1 MASMK
6 VNHLKRR
13 EFISLLGGTAAWPLA
28 ARAQQTAIPIVGS
41 LSTRA
46 ASESAYLVAAVRQG
60 LKEAGYSEGQNV
72 ALEFRWAEGRYDRL
86 TAYATE
92 LVQRPVAVI
101 LALGGDPAAQAARAA
116 TDTIPIVFVSGSDPV
131 KVGLVA
137 SFNRPG
143 GNITGVHML
152 LLGLGAKRLSLLH
165 ELLPTVDPIG
175 VLVNPSFKDAQTQL
189 GDVEDAAKSLGL
201 NLRLTK
207 ASTEPEL
214 ETAFADLAQEKIG
227 ATLVVSD
234 PFFTSRRVQ
243 IATLAKHHAMP
254 AMFELR
260 EYVDAGGL
268 MSYGPNLVNGYRRGG
283 VYVGKILQ
291 GAKPAELPVEQPTKF
306 ELVINLRTAKEL
318 GLNVPLS
325 LQVGADEVIE

>member
-1 MASMK
+1 MI
-6 VNHLKRR
+6 KRR
-13 EFISLLGGTAAWPLA
+13 EFITLLGGAAVTWPLP
-28 ARAQQTAIPIVGS
+28 ARAQQSAMPIVGW

-46 ASESAYLVAAVRQG
+46 ASESAYLVAAVREG

-72 ALEFRWAEGRYDRL
+72 ALEFRWGEGRYDRL
-86 TAYATE
+86 AAYAAE
-92 LVQRPVAVI
+92 LVHRRVAVI
-101 LALGGDPAAQAARAA
+101 LTVGGDPAAQAARAA

-137 SFNRPG
+137 SLNRPG

-165 ELLPTVDPIG
+165 ELLPTVNPIG
-175 VLVNPSFKDAQTQL
+175 AVVNPSFRDAQTQL

-201 NLRLTK
+201 NLRLMK
-207 ASTEPEL
+207 ASTELEL
-214 ETAFADLAQEKIG
+214 DTAFADLAQEKIG
-227 ATLVVSD
+227 AALVISD

-243 IATLAKHHAMP
+243 IVALAKHHAVP

-268 MSYGPNLVNGYRRGG
+268 MSYGPNLANGYRRGG

-291 GAKPAELPVEQPTKF
+291 GARPAELPVEQPTKF

-318 GLNVPLS
+318 GLTVPLS